1 MQCVELKYTYAEYV
15 YVSTQTLEYVGKG
28 RADWLRN
35 ENGELFQAVYT
46 PETMFQFNNR
56 VSLYDQE
63 RRMSRT
69 MTYRF

>member
-1 MQCVELKYTYAEYV
+1 MQCVELKYTYVEYI
-15 YVSTQTLEYVGKG
+15 YVSTQTPEYVGKG

-35 ENGELFQAVYT
+35 ENGELFQATYT

-56 VSLYDQE
+56 ISLYDQE
-63 RRMSRT
+63 RRMSRM